1 MGVFMYMF
9 LIGIVIGLGIYALT
23 YFFNKS
29 MTNKNRTVIVFAS
42 GIFVFLASIIVIGGF
57 AGMPF
62 GVLALGMITIAIL
75 FLVFG
80 RKVLWRKIIYTIVI
94 LFVISTITYDYLNN
108 VDYWVVK
115 KSEHNTNTYMENLQ
129 QNSDVRGYKTV
140 TISEGAKAIILSLGE
155 EMAGNSIEVLDVEE
169 QGYTTHVKIRT
180 FYDQS
185 TEKNPMI
192 MIGLDRL
199 QKEVVITDT
208 DGTVYEEVE

>member
-1 MGVFMYMF
+1 MFLYMF
-9 LIGIVIGLGIYALT
+9 LIGLVIGLGVYALT
-23 YFFNKS
+23 YFFSKS
-29 MTNKNRTVIVFAS
+29 MTNKNRTIVVLV
-42 GIFVFLASIIVIGGF
+42 GGLFVFLVSLIVIGGF

-62 GVLALGMITIAIL
+62 GVLAAGMMTIAIL

-80 RKVLWRKIIYTIVI
+80 KKLLWRKIMYTVII

-115 KSEHNTNTYMENLQ
+115 KSQNNKNTYMENLQ
-129 QNSDVRGYKTV
+129 ENSEVRGYKTV
-140 TISEGAKAIILSLGE
+140 TISEGSKAIILSLGE
-155 EMAGNSIEVLDVEE
+155 EMSGNSIEVLDVEE

-180 FYDQS
+180 FFDQS
-185 TEKNPMI
+185 REKNPVI